1 MQTLPL
7 ASLSTEI
14 TVHIQCLDNDVQH
27 ERPVTL
33 KHYATANASVKH
45 SANSVMINADA

>member
-1 MQTLPL
+1 MQTMPL
-7 ASLSTEI
+7 ASLATEI
-14 TVHIQCLDNDVQH
+14 TVHIQCLGNDAQH

-45 SANSVMINADA
+45 SVNSAMINADA